1 MIIDA
6 HAHVFPRLGSDSGDQ
21 TAETQLQIIQHHVQF
36 HTQGWRR
43 RRDNSRADESLLI
56 PTGDGIADMPH
67 VDFRVAEH
75 GQLECTVDGENYYL
89 QWYPCWF
96 RNMTAP
102 PELMIAYMDYLGV
115 DMAIL
120 QHDHI
125 YGSLNEIL
133 SDCTKRYP
141 DRFLPL
147 AQIREWEAD
156 QEVQLERLEH
166 AVGKLGLKGLY
177 FEVEALAF
185 TGWVDHLDDNKFEPL
200 WETVRRLGIPV
211 FWYLY
216 TSHRDRYSNYL
227 EQVVRLDRWA
237 KSHPDIRC
245 VYTHG
250 IESIVMR
257 LPAQRFDIPA
267 EVLTCL
273 KNPNM
278 CLEVMLHLMA
288 PDTEYPFS
296 WAQDMLK
303 ELYDELGP
311 EKLIWGSDMPA
322 AERSVTYRQAMDYV
336 RIHAEFMSK
345 EDKSLFFGGNVAR
358 LLGLEVET

>member
-6 HAHVFPRLGSDSGDQ
+6 HAHVFPRLGTDSGDQ
-21 TAETQLQIIQHHVQF
+21 PAETQLHIIQHHVQF
-36 HTQGWRR
+36 HSQGWRR
-43 RRDNSRADESLLI
+43 RRDGLRADDSLLM
-56 PTGDGIADMPH
+56 PAGDGIADMPD
-67 VDFRVAEH
+67 VDFRVAGH
-75 GQLECTVDGENYYL
+75 GQLECTVDGEDYYL

-96 RNMTAP
+96 QDMAAP

-115 DMAIL
+115 DMAVL

-133 SDCTKRYP
+133 SDCMNRYP
-141 DRFLPL
+141 GRFLPL

-156 QEVQLERLEH
+156 QELQWSRLEY
-166 AVGKLGLKGLY
+166 AVETLGLRGLY
-177 FEVEALAF
+177 FSVESLAF
-185 TGWVDHLDDNKFEPL
+185 TGWVDHLDDAKFEPL
-200 WETVRRLGIPV
+200 WETVRRLEIPV

-216 TSHRDRYSNYL
+216 TSHRDRLGSYL

-237 KSHPDIRC
+237 KSHPDIPC

-250 IESIVMR
+250 IETIVMR
-257 LPAQRFDIPA
+257 PPEERFDIPV

-273 KNPNM
+273 KNPNLS
-278 CLEVMLHLMA
+278 LEVMLQLMA

-303 ELYDELGP
+303 RLYDELGP

-336 RIHAEFMSK
+336 RLHAEFMSE
-345 EDKSLFFGGNVAR
+345 EDKSLFFGGNAAR
-358 LLGLEVET
+358 LFGLE